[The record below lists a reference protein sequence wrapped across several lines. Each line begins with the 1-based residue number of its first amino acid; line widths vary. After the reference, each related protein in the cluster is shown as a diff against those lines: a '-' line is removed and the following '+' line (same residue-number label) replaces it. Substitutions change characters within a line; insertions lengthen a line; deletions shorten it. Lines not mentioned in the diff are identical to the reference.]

1 MAERRLAVITDEVSQ
16 DLWEAADFARANGLS
31 GLELRSIN
39 GRGPFEWIKADIE
52 AVDRVRAV
60 YGLEICCLALPFFK
74 CGVSDGAAVE
84 SHLEGLRRALELAV
98 RWQAPVVRGFAFW
111 KGSGGWDEALERYGR
126 VLPLLREAG
135 VTLALETEPAVMTT
149 NAGLLR
155 RFLDGLDAPEVMA
168 LWDPG
173 NLPFDPEG
181 EHPYPEGYGLLRGRI
196 AHVHL
201 KDAVGKG
208 ADARAVCLGEGLVD
222 FPGQLAALER
232 DGYRGYLSLETH
244 YRLGEA
250 LTEEEMRLPGGYQF
264 SKGGRAA
271 SQECMDAMKKWR

>member
-1 MAERRLAVITDEVSQ
+1 MSLPP
-16 DLWEAADFARANGLS
+16 
-31 GLELRSIN
+31 LELSPLGNSTEGVLSIN
-39 GRGPFEWIKADIE
+39 RLRPKLVNIAPTISTVTAMAIKS
-52 AVDRVRAV
+52 R
-60 YGLEICCLALPFFK
+60 FFGSMHTPHSQTEK
-74 CGVSDGAAVE
+74 AYTPE
-84 SHLEGLRRALELAV
+84 
-98 RWQAPVVRGFAFW
+98 

-155 RFLDGLDAPEVMA
+155 RFLDGLDAPEIMA

-181 EHPYPEGYGLLRGRI
+181 ERPYPEGYGLLRGRI

-271 SQECMDAMKKWR
+271 SQECMDALKKWR